1 MPRILLIISGS
12 IAAYKALE
20 LIRLLRM
27 ESLSVKVIL
36 TPGGAQ
42 FITPLSCAVL
52 SGQPVF
58 TDLFSL
64 TEEIEMG
71 HIRLAREA
79 DRVVIAPATADLMA
93 KAAQGRADDLASTVL
108 LATTAPLLMV
118 PAMNVE
124 MWHHRATQANL
135 SVLKERGV
143 RFIGP
148 GSGELACGESGLGK
162 MAEPSV
168 VCAALIET
176 LREDKPLKGKKA
188 LVTAGPTR
196 EPIDPVRY
204 ISNASSGKQGYAI
217 AEALL
222 KKGAEVVLITGPS
235 SLPIPKG
242 AHVVTIE
249 TAEDMWKATES
260 HLPVDLAICTAAVA
274 DWRSEA
280 FSPQKIK
287 KGSTL
292 SSLSLIPNRD
302 ILASLATHKMRP
314 SLLIGFAAET
324 ENVLENA
331 KAKLSKCD
339 WILANDVKH
348 GVFGSDNTHV
358 HFLTSDTCETWPPCG
373 KKEVADKLIARCEG
387 ALT

>member
-1 MPRILLIISGS
+1 MPKILLIISGS
-12 IAAYKALE
+12 IAAYKGLE

-27 ESLSVKVIL
+27 ENLSVKVIL

-58 TDLFSL
+58 TDLFSP
-64 TEEIEMG
+64 TEETEMG

-79 DRVVIAPATADLMA
+79 DMVVIAPATADLMA

-108 LATTAPLLMV
+108 LATTAPLLMA

-124 MWHHRATQANL
+124 MWHHPATQVNL
-135 SVLKERGV
+135 SLLKERGV

-148 GSGELACGESGLGK
+148 DSGELACGESGLGK
-162 MAEPSV
+162 MVEPSLI
-168 VCAALIET
+168 CTTLLKALG
-176 LREDKPLKGKKA
+176 EDKPLKGKKA
-188 LVTAGPTR
+188 LVTAGPTC

-222 KKGAEVVLITGPS
+222 KKGAEVILVTGPS

-242 AHVVTIE
+242 AHVITIQ

-260 HLPVDLAICTAAVA
+260 HLPVDLAICTAAVT

-287 KGSTL
+287 KGSAL
-292 SSLSLIPNRD
+292 SVLSLTPNRD

-339 WILANDVKH
+339 WIIANDVKH
-348 GVFGSDNTHV
+348 GVFGSDNTQV
-358 HFLTSDTCETWPPCG
+358 HFLTPDTCEAWPPCG
-373 KKEVADKLIARCEG
+373 KKEVAEKLIARCEG